1 MRMEEMDAAKD
12 HFGVRIHAHGF
23 LTRTILHKGK
33 QKIIPFFISDIRQE
47 FLLTRLSRLMFGNS
61 KGRQKK
67 LLFLWIRNSEKRLP
81 LQQKAGSDERCL
93 EPEHRCPQ
101 KAFAKAEVGRTR
113 RKQILKPQ
121 MLPLCKG
128 LIAAQVRMQSH
139 P

>member
-1 MRMEEMDAAKD
+1 M
-12 HFGVRIHAHGF
+12 GS
-23 LTRTILHKGK
+23 LK
-33 QKIIPFFISDIRQE
+33 QGLVLGGLEGSACGAQQIKIVQNNSLSIPYP
-47 FLLTRLSRLMFGNS
+47 
-61 KGRQKK
+61 K
-67 LLFLWIRNSEKRLP
+67 
-81 LQQKAGSDERCL
+81 
-93 EPEHRCPQ
+93 